1 MFIFAAIVRE
11 AGHCA
16 DSGSA
21 ADDGVTCPGVVEV
34 VRPCGYYR
42 GVRMCKLKQRPP
54 FAEWFG
60 VKLARFS
67 SALAYRCVG
76 IFLIAAHLICWESFT
91 RGLAGNLACKLMC
104 GRQYLTNAGAVY
116 FLIRLESKRTWAK
129 RDVCHQFGL
138 EEGVV
143 VKICDMILARFY
155 DGAWLVAHF
164 GANFGDIGM
173 IANKQ
178 I

>member
-1 MFIFAAIVRE
+1 MNCVSRWWPLDADRNGFVKASSDQCSVFIFAAIVRE

-76 IFLIAAHLICWESFT
+76 IFLITAHLICWESFT

-138 EEGVV
+138 DSRRKLVV
-143 VKICDMILARFY
+143 
-155 DGAWLVAHF
+155 
-164 GANFGDIGM
+164 
-173 IANKQ
+173 
-178 I
+178 